1 MTPSLSN
8 NTGAQAPVS
17 DATVSGYVGQSQ
29 APVGGD
35 RFLTGRGRFIDDISL
50 PGMTHMA
57 VLRSPYAHAHIH
69 HVDLDAVRASPM
81 CLSALE
87 GKEAARI
94 AAPMPHRGNPS
105 IVGGNTCDIRCLAFE
120 KAVYAGEPVAAVV
133 AASRNDAEALLEL
146 ISVDYEQLPH
156 VLDGDE
162 ALTEDAPTIHEEWG
176 SNLVCHVTHVEG
188 DVDGGLASAPNTLA
202 DEFRIHRYS
211 TQPIETR
218 GYVGDWDTRTETVTL
233 HGSAQNPHP
242 ERFAIAESMGITEE
256 RVRVILPDIGGAF
269 GLKMHPHP
277 EEVLVCVLSRELG
290 RPVKWI
296 ESRAE
301 CLLIGGREQVHRWEV
316 AFENSGRILALR
328 DHFVA
333 NIGALSATP
342 GWGMA
347 RLTALTFPGGY
358 KVPAMDVQVSV
369 AVTNKGPWNASRG
382 YGKEATALVLE
393 HICDRI
399 AQQLE
404 LDPTEVRRQN
414 FVEAHEFPY
423 KTNSG
428 LNLDSGDYDGLLD
441 KAIELSNYK
450 TLREGQARARAA
462 GKTMGIGVAFE
473 LTPEGADLPGSFT
486 GGFDTSTVRMSPT
499 GRVTVL
505 GGTTTP
511 GSGNDTAIAQI
522 VADELGVELTAVR
535 VIQGDTEICPYGF
548 GNGNGRSTMMG
559 GGSAQLAARDVRE
572 RIVTI
577 AARLLDTLPENISL
591 ARGQVT
597 ARDSSRSMSVAE
609 VAYTAYTLAYR
620 EALGV
625 DSSLEATRVYKPGN
639 IDHRPD
645 EKGRIQP
652 YATFSNAVHICA
664 IELDTETGRVTILSH
679 SIADDCGNM
688 INPAAVKGQM
698 VGAAVMGIGGALS
711 EHLRYDSAGR
721 LISDG
726 FKAYLMPRARDLPT
740 FDFDHQIT
748 PSPFTSLGT
757 KGAGEAGV
765 GGAAAALTNAVND
778 ALSEIGVVVRELPL
792 SAPNLLRIITQSH
805 ESSEGGAHG
814 G

>member
-8 NTGAQAPVS
+8 NIGAEAPVS
-17 DATVSGYVGQSQ
+17 DATASSYVGQSQ
-29 APVGGD
+29 TPIGGD

-50 PGMTHMA
+50 PGMTYMA
-57 VLRSPYAHAHIH
+57 VLRSPYAHARIR
-69 HVDLDAVRASPM
+69 HVNLDAVRASPM
-81 CLSALE
+81 CLAALE
-87 GKEAARI
+87 GEEASRI

-105 IVGGNTCDIRCLAFE
+105 IVGGNTCDVRCLAFE

-133 AASRNDAEALLEL
+133 AESRNDAEALLEL
-146 ISVDYEQLPH
+146 IRVDYEKLPH

-162 ALTEDAPTIHEEWG
+162 ALTAGAPIIHGEWG
-176 SNLVCHVTHVEG
+176 SNLVCRVTHAEG
-188 DVDGGLASAPNTLA
+188 DVDGGLASGPNTLV
-202 DEFRIHRYS
+202 DDFRIHRYS

-218 GYVGDWDTRTETVTL
+218 GYIGDWDTRTETLTL
-233 HGSAQNPHP
+233 HGSSQNPHP
-242 ERFAIAESMGITEE
+242 ERFAIAECMGITEE

-301 CLLIGGREQVHRWEV
+301 CLLIGGREQVHRWAV
-316 AFENSGRILALR
+316 AFDNSGRILALR

-358 KVPAMDVQVSV
+358 KIPAMDIQVSV

-393 HICDRI
+393 HVCDRI

-404 LDPTEVRRQN
+404 IDPTEVRRQN

-423 KTNSG
+423 KTHSG
-428 LNLDSGDYDGLLD
+428 LNLDSGNYDGLLD
-441 KAIELSNYK
+441 KALELANYGK
-450 TLREGQARARAA
+450 LREEQARERAA
-462 GKTMGIGVAFE
+462 GRSIGIGVAFE

-522 VADELGVELTAVR
+522 VADELGVELDAVR
-535 VIQGDTEICPYGF
+535 VVQGDTEICPYGF

-559 GGSAQLAARDVRE
+559 GGSAQLAAQDVRE
-572 RIVTI
+572 RVVTL
-577 AARLLDTLPENISL
+577 AARLLDASPEDLNL

-597 ARDSSRSMSVAE
+597 VRGSSHSMPVAE

-620 EALGV
+620 EGLGV

-645 EKGRIQP
+645 DKGRIQP

-664 IELDTETGRVTILSH
+664 IELDMETGHVTLLSH
-679 SIADDCGNM
+679 AIADDCGNM

-698 VGAAVMGIGGALS
+698 IGAAVMGIGGALS
-711 EHLRYDSAGR
+711 EHLRYDDSGR

-726 FKAYLMPRARDLPT
+726 FKAYLMPRARDMPT

-778 ALSEIGVVVRELPL
+778 ALSGTGAIVNELPL
-792 SAPNLLRIITQSH
+792 SAPNLLRIITQNTG
-805 ESSEGGAHG
+805 SSEGAVNGN
-814 G
+814 